1 MPDLTH
7 FDDAGNAR
15 MVDVG
20 QKPES
25 HRVAIASGVVHMEPG
40 TLNAILDRQISKGDV
55 LGIARIAGLT
65 GTKRTADLI
74 PLCHP
79 LRISSVDVAFE
90 TLPPTQI
97 RITATV
103 QAVDRTGVEMEALTA
118 VSTAALTIYDMC
130 KSMDRT
136 MRISDIVL
144 EKKTGGKSGDFVRD
158 NDQQGC
164 DDQ

>member
-1 MPDLTH
+1 
-7 FDDAGNAR
+7 
-15 MVDVG
+15 
-20 QKPES
+20 
-25 HRVAIASGVVHMEPG
+25 
-40 TLNAILDRQISKGDV
+40 
-55 LGIARIAGLT
+55 
-65 GTKRTADLI
+65 
-74 PLCHP
+74 
-79 LRISSVDVAFE
+79 
-90 TLPPTQI
+90 
-97 RITATV
+97 
-103 QAVDRTGVEMEALTA
+103 MEALTA